1 MSYFRTCP
9 RCNERGYEVLHT
21 HAYCVNCN
29 YSPDLLYRK
38 RMSADDLPIPPWAA
52 KAVAECGQSSDQAQA
67 SKVIQLKPTKA
78 KSEDFEGGAA

>member
-52 KAVAECGQSSDQAQA
+52 KAAKEADQLQT
-67 SKVIQLKPTKA
+67 SKVIRLMPEKPKGEA
-78 KSEDFEGGAA
+78 GDFEGGAA

>member
-52 KAVAECGQSSDQAQA
+52 QAVADADQSQIA
-67 SKVIQLKPTKA
+67 KVIQLKPENA
-78 KSEDFEGGAA
+78 NGEAEDFEGGAA

>member
-1 MSYFRTCP
+1 MSYFKTCP

-29 YSPDLLYRK
+29 YSPDLLNQK
-38 RMSADDLPIPPWAA
+38 KMSADDLPIPPWAA
-52 KAVAECGQSSDQAQA
+52 KAVADCDQSVDQSQA
-67 SKVIQLKPTKA
+67 SKVIQFKPNKA